1 LEELA
6 SVPAFELGGV
16 ANASVR
22 VTRQFGEVSI
32 WSDTVEITMPEGS
45 FLPEHFPLP
54 MRGRDVR
61 LGIREN
67 VATVEGGT
75 FHGIAAAGHGPSG
88 SATVEATAPLR
99 SEMGLPRIV
108 VRAAGMPI
116 NDLLCNA
123 VPDLTLGEPG
133 SPTLP
138 EALRDLRMAGRFDA
152 VADIRGR
159 EDGRLGL
166 DLVVTLGGVVARPG
180 RTGQPGPGDL
190 ALDDVGGTISLSED
204 RLIRVDLRGVAG
216 SVAASDEE
224 IVSLSV
230 DAASAEATGAA
241 PEPDPGPRNR
251 SGRLAVTV

>member
-1 LEELA
+1 
-6 SVPAFELGGV
+6 
-16 ANASVR
+16 
-22 VTRQFGEVSI
+22 
-32 WSDTVEITMPEGS
+32 
-45 FLPEHFPLP
+45 
-54 MRGRDVR
+54 
-61 LGIREN
+61 
-67 VATVEGGT
+67 
-75 FHGIAAAGHGPSG
+75 
-88 SATVEATAPLR
+88 
-99 SEMGLPRIV
+99 
-108 VRAAGMPI
+108 I

-190 ALDDVGGTISLSED
+190 ALDDVGGTISLSEY

-251 SGRLAVTV
+251 SGRLAATVELPEPFDLMNQGALPGHPEVRIEAAAGAFRLRTPIEQAVAPFSPAAAAELRELRATLDPAGV